1 MDERAGSIQNKN
13 ATFRQEGKGRS
24 MSEPERKWMKG
35 QGSIQNKNI
44 TFRQE
49 GKADQ

>member
-13 ATFRQEGKGRS
+13 ATFRQEGKAIR
-24 MSEPERKWMKG
+24 MSRA
-35 QGSIQNKNI
+35 GSIQNKNA

>member
-1 MDERAGSIQNKN
+1 
-13 ATFRQEGKGRS
+13 
-24 MSEPERKWMKG
+24 MSGPERKWMKG
-35 QGSIQNKNI
+35 QGSIQNKNA